1 MKNTRALLF
10 LTVLVVAAP
19 VLAQP
24 GVVPCIEASWTPE
37 VLTFYGSSSQVAQKL
52 SKVQNN
58 LLERRLYLIVSE
70 TPGKT
75 EVALFERKDGENV
88 VVSQWT
94 AASNINL
101 AATLNEKLLANA
113 GSSCAG
119 ELTKAVLKTLGANQE
134 RLIQAPTNVLSAYTQ
149 AALQQT
155 ADDYVRV
162 SFFLGC

>member
-1 MKNTRALLF
+1 MKNTRSLLF
-10 LTVLVVAAP
+10 LAMLAFLASP
-19 VLAQP
+19 VLAQH
-24 GVVPCIEASWTPE
+24 VVPCIEASWTPE
-37 VLTFYGSSSQVAQKL
+37 VLTFYGSSAQVAQKL

-70 TPGKT
+70 TQGKT
-75 EVALFERKDGENV
+75 EVALFERKDGENAL
-88 VVSQWT
+88 VSQWT
-94 AASNINL
+94 TVSNINL

-134 RLIQAPTNVLSAYTQ
+134 RLIPAPANVLSAYTQ
-149 AALQQT
+149 AALQQS